1 MINLNWLKNKI
12 CEKEIVWDKIQ
23 MYGEEERKFS
33 YWIMATISTDNKI
46 EWYIKNTV
54 IDEVIFEGTTYESCV
69 NFLETLMNKLVETG
83 KYKYLE

>member
-46 EWYIKNTV
+46 EWYIKNTA
-54 IDEVIFEGTTYESCV
+54 IDEVIFERTTYESCV